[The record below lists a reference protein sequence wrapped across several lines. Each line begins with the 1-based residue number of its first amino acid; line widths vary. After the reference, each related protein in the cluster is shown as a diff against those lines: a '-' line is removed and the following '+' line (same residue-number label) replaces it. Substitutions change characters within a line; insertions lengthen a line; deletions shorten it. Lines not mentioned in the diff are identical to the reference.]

1 MGGRCQVPSVSYQVR
16 GLRVRGWLNL
26 SVGRYMMDVYPSP
39 SFMMKGADMSHN
51 RDKEKKEGKKKAQHD
66 LKEKR
71 KLKKE
76 KHQKKSVITLPSQL

>member
-1 MGGRCQVPSVSYQVR
+1 
-16 GLRVRGWLNL
+16 
-26 SVGRYMMDVYPSP
+26 
-39 SFMMKGADMSHN
+39 MSHN

-76 KHQKKSVITLPSQL
+76 KHPKKSVITLPSQL

>member
-1 MGGRCQVPSVSYQVR
+1 MVEFERGTLYDGCVS
-16 GLRVRGWLNL
+16 
-26 SVGRYMMDVYPSP
+26 SP

>member
-1 MGGRCQVPSVSYQVR
+1 MG
-16 GLRVRGWLNL
+16 
-26 SVGRYMMDVYPSP
+26 
-39 SFMMKGADMSHN
+39 HN

-76 KHQKKSVITLPSQL
+76 KHQKVSVMSLPSQR